1 MNNITFP
8 LENGMQSP
16 EVANLQDTLLIF
28 LEKSVILPNNESA
41 RRELSTA
48 LQQRERSEQRYGDI
62 TAKLVSIFQGQQNL
76 ERSGKVDEPTAN
88 AINALLRDMG
98 LLDQKNLQI
107 SLIVSGKV
115 KYENDL
121 PFKGGLVQAFHE
133 FERGTIRLGEDIT
146 DSEGRYTIR
155 YELLP
160 GTASVNL
167 CVEAY
172 EDDGTRLQASEII
185 REARP
190 MEILDLTIPVAS
202 RPSEQQRLEGR
213 IVFENGLPAEQLNLR
228 LYRLDFGGAGTQL
241 SETTTRELGLYT
253 LPFDLGGKPAGL
265 EIRAVDASG
274 SEIPLSK
281 RIHDLG
287 SEARVI
293 VNLVAPAKLQPLAA
307 EYQRLVSD
315 LTPPIGEMKAL
326 ASAQENAERQD
337 LTVLNRATG
346 WDARLIA
353 LAANTEKLI
362 LDPDLQLPE
371 EAVYGL
377 LRAGFPSD
385 KLQLA
390 QVDAEFV
397 EQALKKVREAGI
409 VSLNDNQVAE
419 ARTRFEKFSN
429 QVRLKMPVPGS
440 RSTYKDLLENSGLD
454 EDTRNKFASAFLKG
468 SRDTDIWKSAR
479 EAGLNEGQ
487 IQTLQLQGKLAFL
500 TGNSIEMTG
509 KLQQEISDPR
519 QLAEK
524 DYFLANKWEAEIRK
538 AAGVRLD
545 ATINELP
552 ETEKQKLQTLI
563 PQSYTG
569 EKLKDNLKAYT
580 EDMARKVRLSYPTQV
595 LGRMVEQDADDAFK
609 LGEARS
615 DTAML
620 LKNAAAEGFKLGQTS
635 VDSFV
640 DANSEVLNGIGDIK
654 TAKNH
659 VKTLQRVYQITPSD
673 EVMPVLVKLGL
684 TSAYDIMNLSKEE
697 FIERFIREFPSRKEA
712 ELIYRKAQQV
722 NSVTYNL
729 FTIAKKLESE
739 PQMYGVSA
747 PIRAREKVRDELIKQ
762 FPTMES
768 LFGSMD
774 FCDCEHCRSVLS
786 PAAYLV
792 DLLQFIDSEP
802 EEWENFLVH
811 WKSTHD
817 QEYTAEYKK
826 PYDALIERRPD
837 IPHIPLTCENT
848 HTAMPYIDIVNEI
861 LEYYVAN
868 EKLTED
874 AAHDTGNATSEELL
888 AEPQNVIEGAYDKL
902 QQAYYPLNLPFD
914 LWLETVR
921 SFCNYFEVPLSQ
933 LLETFRPDDEL
944 FAATQPYDREAIF
957 IESLGMSPA
966 EYEIFTDPNPL
977 EKDKWYRLY
986 GYPIIRPIIGS
997 PDNTENAT
1005 LTIPDADAANFS
1017 EGDLCTYF
1025 DISTNILYTE
1035 AKEIKEIGGPGSGG
1049 PGQTT
1054 IRFAGIWKTDPP
1066 LIGPPVA
1073 GDLLVFDAPNMLK
1086 SAKNLSRRLGVTYK
1100 ELVEIIQTGFVNPE
1114 LVKLALLYKLGV
1126 TIRDVVFYKDK
1137 KAFYEQNK
1145 DLIGKER
1152 GEMSSGD
1159 RQRFDAITKEQWGQL
1174 NEIEAFEKQLK
1185 NLTDKY
1191 PSSGIDLKSWLNNE
1205 IENNVLDNIL
1215 VLADKGASC
1224 NFDETTLTYAGGKP
1238 ADPIAFLKINLFVR
1252 LWRKLGW
1259 TIEEMDRALQAFV
1272 PKNIPFDADAPH
1284 LNQQPL
1290 KTALI
1295 YMAHFKALNE
1305 HISAGKSS
1313 RLKLINLWTDLSVTG
1328 KEPLYA
1334 QLFLTRSML
1343 KSGEVF
1349 DNEAKKYISVFD
1361 DPLGQYLSEAGL
1373 AAMAKRIR
1381 YEASQEN
1388 VKAADKI
1395 DPAPFAANP
1404 KVSVN
1409 YDNLREVQS
1418 LTYHGFLTDTE
1429 KAQLAVLSASPAL
1442 VPLLDAVQTKA
1453 KEFTLIKGHLLTLQG
1468 TLGLTAD
1475 EITRILTD
1483 AGVSIDTAQLSL
1495 QNISLFY
1502 RYGLLA
1508 KALKL
1513 SIKELIVLKQLSG
1526 LDPFK
1531 PLSPDLLNSL
1541 REDYPFFQTLRF
1553 IEIAEQI
1560 NEGDLKLEDLDYL
1573 LRHQFDKTG
1582 KYRPNTDANLVLI
1595 RTLAAGTREIQALH
1609 APPADPDSVDEEM
1622 LRQKLGLALP
1632 SDVVERFLAMMSG
1645 KIEFTA
1651 TKTGVLPEDKLN
1663 SEAFKDEPSVR
1674 EVSYN
1679 GKDAQNVQKI
1689 IFRGLLS
1696 QTEKERL
1703 KTQFPSPVF
1712 AELLDGVEKQ
1722 INQVKLFLYNNLKKQ
1737 KLSLDSE
1744 AGFLE
1749 ENELN
1754 TLFEPGKPLLKILPE
1769 DTEQQIEE
1777 KLIENEK
1784 ITKENQIEL
1793 QERWFLV
1800 SKAFLPFL
1808 QQHLIRQF
1816 IIETL
1821 SAQTGADSGL
1831 MKALISDARLLGG
1844 SQLLL
1849 EAFKVSSQ
1857 QGVNVTFFDGT
1868 GTQLGINLFVDVNT
1882 ALKDRDGKTLKPA
1895 GVDKALFEGYLEVP
1909 ISGTYRFYVAF
1920 DKKDTEAKLWLF
1932 DRKDIETG
1940 VQSGELDQMFDPL
1953 LKGIASKDGDEIG
1966 TLPED
1971 KYVELKSGIP
1981 YRFVLELQNLNGEDA
1996 RLLVQG
2002 ENLPKDT
2009 LAQLILYPR
2018 DSLESAER
2026 ALVLLNKTLQLIQG
2040 LGISER
2046 EVRYLLTNPADFG
2059 DLDLSK
2065 LPVRTADSTPEG
2077 AELLF
2082 KQFLRLSGY
2091 SHIKK
2096 ELAEG
2101 TDDLIEIFEALTP
2114 DQAYPLI
2121 AKLTRREEITVKTT
2135 ARALFADPTFKNEL
2149 TLERIWKALQIVER
2163 FGVSVASLLE
2173 WTIIVSKTATTEQ
2186 RFSIAR
2192 ELKGAIKAR
2201 FEPETWQKIAQSIF
2215 DKLRQLQR
2223 DALVAYI
2230 MHKHSFAR
2238 MEQLYEYFLIDPG
2251 MEPVVQTSRIRLA
2264 ISSLQLFIQRCLI
2277 NLEKYVPPSVIN
2289 SRQWE
2294 WMKRYRVWEANR
2306 KIFLF
2311 PENWLEPE
2319 FRDDKTYLF
2328 SELESNLLQGDVSND
2343 MVEDAFLN
2351 YLKKLEELARLDIVA
2366 MHLEDNPDPGLRSLH
2381 VIGRTYSQPHKYFCR
2396 RYAHEVWTAWE
2407 PVTAEIEG
2415 DHLAPV
2421 VWQDRLYLF
2430 WVTFM
2435 EKAKPS
2441 TGNLQI
2447 DYKTPVSV
2455 PATVEK
2461 EVEAQLH
2468 WSEYLQGK
2476 WSTRKSGG
2484 FNMPDSQKIKANI
2497 STDLR
2502 NVFIHVSKEPYENGE
2517 ERGVYIHLSQPFNQ
2531 AFYLAGRNS
2540 TPEKANYSSKPG
2552 NPYSP
2557 NVVFATRY
2565 SGNGAFKV
2573 TFRRRIKTED
2583 NKSPVDL
2590 YETPNILGSG
2600 YAGDYTLLPCDNE
2613 INLANPE
2620 IASLVKPLFYQDNAN
2635 TLFIEP
2641 NVEEQTIEEW
2651 QEWVIR
2657 TPKPEPDWIPPER
2670 WKDFVK
2676 PMIPKPKL
2684 PIPVNPGDPVW
2695 NLPLEKESLV
2705 ELQDGQDWL
2714 VNPATRLR
2722 FDDGIIGSAG
2732 RTELAILPAA
2742 EVTGAIARGDMP
2754 VNILSGS
2761 EIAHDSMAISLEGI
2775 VLERN
2780 ALKDEGLVQVKDL
2793 NIIGSSGFNSVL
2805 ARNFDE
2811 LKRFNF
2817 GAGKISDKLIER

>member
-1 MNNITFP
+1 VNNITFP
-8 LENGMQSP
+8 LEGGMQSP
-16 EVANLQDTLLIF
+16 EVANLQDALLIF
-28 LEKSVILPNNESA
+28 LEKSIILPNDEAA
-41 RRELSTA
+41 RKELSA
-48 LQQRERSEQRYGDI
+48 GLRQRERVEQKYGDI
-62 TAKLVSIFQGQQNL
+62 TAKLVSIFQGQKNL

-88 AINALLRDMG
+88 AINALLRDLG
-98 LLDQKNLQI
+98 LLEQKPVQS

-121 PFKGGLVQAFHE
+121 PFKGRRVQAFHE
-133 FERGTIRLGEDIT
+133 FEKGTIRLGEDTT

-160 GTASVNL
+160 GIASVNL

-172 EDDGTRLQASEII
+172 GDDGTLLQASEIV
-185 REARP
+185 REAKP
-190 MEILDLTIPVAS
+190 VEIIDLTIPAAS
-202 RPSEQQRLEGR
+202 RPPEQRRLEGR
-213 IVFENGLPAEQLNLR
+213 VVFENGLPAEQLNLR

-241 SETTTRELGLYT
+241 SETKTRELGLYT
-253 LPFDLGGKPAGL
+253 LPFDLGGKPADL
-265 EIRAVDASG
+265 EIRAIDASG
-274 SEIPLSK
+274 SETSLSK

-287 SEARVI
+287 NEARVI
-293 VNLVAPAKLQPLAA
+293 VNLVAPAKLQPLAT
-307 EYQRLVSD
+307 EYQRLVAD
-315 LTPPIGEMKAL
+315 LTPHIGEMKAL

-337 LTVLNRATG
+337 LTLLNRATG

-353 LAANTEKLI
+353 LASNTEKLNQ
-362 LDPDLQLPE
+362 DPDLQLPE

-377 LRAGFPSD
+377 LRAGLPSE

-397 EQALKKVREAGI
+397 EQALKNVREAGI
-409 VSLNDNQVAE
+409 VSLNDDQVAE
-419 ARTRFEKFSN
+419 ARTGFEKFAN
-429 QVRLKMPVPGS
+429 QVRLKIPVPGS
-440 RSTYKDLLENSGLD
+440 SSTYKDLLESSGLD
-454 EDTRNKFASAFLKG
+454 EDTRNKFASAFLQS
-468 SRDTDIWKSAR
+468 SRDTSLWENAR
-479 EAGLNEGQ
+479 KAGLNEGQ

-500 TGNSIEMTG
+500 TGNSMEMTG

-519 QLAEK
+519 ELAEK
-524 DYFLANKWEAEIRK
+524 DYFTASKWEAEIRT

-545 ATINELP
+545 VTINELS
-552 ETEKQKLQTLI
+552 EAEKQKLQTLI

-569 EKLKDNLKAYT
+569 EKLEDNFKAYT

-595 LGRMVEQDADDAFK
+595 LGRRVEQDTDDTFK

-635 VDSFV
+635 IDAFV
-640 DANSEVLNGIGDIK
+640 AANSEVLNGIGNIE
-654 TAKNH
+654 TAKKH

-684 TSAYDIMNLSKEE
+684 TSAYDIVNLSKEE
-697 FIERFIREFPSRKEA
+697 FIDRFIREFPSRKEA
-712 ELIYRKAQQV
+712 ELVYRKAKQV

-729 FTIAKKLESE
+729 FTVAKKLESE
-739 PQMYGVSA
+739 PQIYGASA
-747 PIRAREKVRDELIKQ
+747 PIQSREKVKNELIKQ

-792 DLLQFIDSEP
+792 DLLQFIDAEP

-811 WKSTHD
+811 WKATHD

-848 HTAMPYIDIVNEI
+848 LTALPYIDIVNEI

-902 QQAYYPLNLPFD
+902 QQALYPLNLPFD

-921 SFCNYFEVPLSQ
+921 GFCSYFEVPLSQ
-933 LLETFRPDDEL
+933 LLEAFRAGDEL
-944 FAATQPYDREAIF
+944 FAATLPYDREAIF
-957 IESLGMSPA
+957 IESLGLSPS
-966 EYEIFTDPNPL
+966 EYAIFTDPTPL
-977 EKDKWYRLY
+977 ENDKWYKLY
-986 GYPIIRPIIGS
+986 GYPTIRPLIGS
-997 PDNTENAT
+997 PENTENAT
-1005 LTIPDADAANFS
+1005 LTIPDADAAEFS
-1017 EGDLCTYF
+1017 EGDICTYF
-1025 DISTNILYTE
+1025 DTSNNILYTE
-1035 AKEIKEIGGPGSGG
+1035 EKEIREIGGPGSGG
-1049 PGQTT
+1049 PGKTT
-1054 IRFAGIWKTDPP
+1054 IRFVGIWKADPP
-1066 LIGPPVA
+1066 LIGPPDA
-1073 GDLLVFDAPNMLK
+1073 GDLLVFDAPNTLK
-1086 SAKNLSRRLGVTYK
+1086 SAKTLSRRLGVTYR
-1100 ELVEIIQTGFVNPE
+1100 ELVDIIQTGFVNPE

-1126 TIRDVVFYKDK
+1126 TIQDVMFYKDK

-1152 GEMSSGD
+1152 DGLSTGD
-1159 RQRFDAITKEQWGQL
+1159 QQRFDAITKEQWEQL
-1174 NEIEAFEKQLK
+1174 NEVEAFEKQLQ
-1185 NLTDKY
+1185 NLTEKY

-1205 IENNVLDNIL
+1205 IENNILDNIL
-1215 VLADKGASC
+1215 VLADRDASC

-1259 TIEEMDRALQAFV
+1259 TIEETDRALQAFV
-1272 PKNIPFDADAPH
+1272 PKNVPFDADATH
-1284 LNQQPL
+1284 LKQQPL

-1295 YMAHFKALNE
+1295 YLSHFKALNE
-1305 HISAGKSS
+1305 QVNTGKSS
-1313 RLKLINLWTDLSVTG
+1313 RLQLITLWSDLSITG
-1328 KEPLYA
+1328 EEPLYA
-1334 QLFLTRSML
+1334 RLFLTHSML

-1349 DNEAKKYISVFD
+1349 DNEAKKYVSVFD

-1373 AAMAKRIR
+1373 TAMAKRIR
-1381 YEASQEN
+1381 YEVSQEN
-1388 VKAADKI
+1388 VKPADKI
-1395 DPAPFAANP
+1395 DPAPFAAHP
-1404 KVSVN
+1404 EVSFN
-1409 YDNLREVQS
+1409 YDDLREVQS
-1418 LTYHGFLTDTE
+1418 LAYHGVLTDTD
-1429 KAQLAVLSASPAL
+1429 KAQLEALSVSPAL
-1442 VPLLDAVQTKA
+1442 VPLLGAVQTRA

-1468 TLGLTAD
+1468 ALGLTAD
-1475 EITRILTD
+1475 EISGIIVD
-1483 AGVSIDTAQLSL
+1483 AGMSIDTAQLSL
-1495 QNISLFY
+1495 QNVSLLY

-1513 SIKELIVLKQLSG
+1513 SIKELIALKQLSG

-1531 PLSPDLLNSL
+1531 LLNPDPLSSL
-1541 REDYPFFQTLRF
+1541 SEDFPFSQTLRF
-1553 IEIAEQI
+1553 IEIAEQV
-1560 NEGDLKLEDLDYL
+1560 NESGLKLEALDYI

-1582 KYRPNTDANLVLI
+1582 KYRPNTDAGLVLI
-1595 RTLAAGTREIQALH
+1595 KELADGIRAIRALH
-1609 APPADPDSVDEEM
+1609 ALPAGPDAVDEEM
-1622 LRQKLGLALP
+1622 LRQKLGLVLP
-1632 SDVVERFLAMMSG
+1632 SDVVERFLAMMNG

-1651 TKTGVLPEDKLN
+1651 TKTGVLPEDKLD
-1663 SEAFKDEPSVR
+1663 SETFKDEPSVR
-1674 EVSYN
+1674 EVSYI
-1679 GKDAQNVQKI
+1679 GKDAQNVQKL
-1689 IFRGLLS
+1689 IFRGVLS

-1703 KTQFPSPVF
+1703 TTQFPSPVF
-1712 AELLDGVEKQ
+1712 AELLDEVEMQIKQ
-1722 INQVKLFLYNNLKKQ
+1722 VRLSLDNYLKKQ
-1737 KLSLDSE
+1737 KLSLNSE

-1754 TLFEPGKPLLKILPE
+1754 TLFEQGKPLLKILPG

-1777 KLIENEK
+1777 KLKENET
-1784 ITKENQIEL
+1784 ITQENQTEL
-1793 QERWFLV
+1793 QERRFLV
-1800 SKAFLPFL
+1800 AKAFLPFL

-1816 IIETL
+1816 IIETMT
-1821 SAQTGADSGL
+1821 AQTGADPDL
-1831 MKALISDARLLGG
+1831 VNALLSDARLLGG
-1844 SQLLL
+1844 SQPLL
-1849 EAFKVSSQ
+1849 EAFKAASQ
-1857 QGVNVTFFDGT
+1857 QEVNVAFFDGT
-1868 GTQLGINLFVDVNT
+1868 DTKLGINLFADTDT
-1882 ALKDRDGKTLKPA
+1882 ALKDREGKILKPA
-1895 GVDKALFEGYLEVP
+1895 GTDKALFEGYLEVP
-1909 ISGTYRFYVAF
+1909 ISGTYRFYAAF
-1920 DKKDTEAKLWLF
+1920 DKKDATAELWLF
-1932 DRKDIETG
+1932 DRKDTETG
-1940 VQSGELDQMFDPL
+1940 VSYEELIRMFDPL
-1953 LKGIASKDGDEIG
+1953 LKGVASKDGDEIG
-1966 TLPED
+1966 SLPED
-1971 KYVELKSGIP
+1971 KSVVLKSGIP
-1981 YRFVLELQNLNGEDA
+1981 YRFVLELQNLNGGDA

-2002 ENLPKDT
+2002 ETLPKDT
-2009 LAQLILYPR
+2009 LAQLTLYSR
-2018 DSLESAER
+2018 DSLDRADR

-2046 EVRYLLTNPADFG
+2046 EVYYLLTNPADFG

-2077 AELLF
+2077 AKVLF
-2082 KQFLRLSGY
+2082 AQFLRLSGY
-2091 SHIKK
+2091 ARLKK
-2096 ELAEG
+2096 ELAGG

-2121 AKLTRREEITVKTT
+2121 AKLTRREEITAKTT
-2135 ARALFADPTFKNEL
+2135 ARALFFDQNIKNEL
-2149 TLERIWKALQIVER
+2149 TLNRIWEALQVVER
-2163 FGVSVASLLE
+2163 FGVSVESLLE
-2173 WTIIVSKTATTEQ
+2173 WTRIVSKTAIPEQ

-2192 ELKGAIKAR
+2192 DLKEAIKAR
-2201 FEPETWQKIAQSIF
+2201 FEPETWQRIAQPIF
-2215 DKLRQLQR
+2215 DALRQLQR
-2223 DALVAYI
+2223 DSLVAYI
-2230 MHKHSFAR
+2230 MHKHGFVR

-2264 ISSLQLFIQRCLI
+2264 ISALQLFIQRCLI
-2277 NLEKYVPPSVIN
+2277 NLEKDVPPSVIN
-2289 SRQWE
+2289 SSQWE

-2343 MVEDAFLN
+2343 LAEDAFLN

-2366 MHLEDNPDPGLRSLH
+2366 MHLEDNPDPGLRTLH
-2381 VIGRTYSQPHKYFCR
+2381 VIGRTYSQPHKYFYR
-2396 RYAHEVWTAWE
+2396 SYAHEMWTAWE

-2421 VWQDRLYLF
+2421 IWRDRLYLF

-2447 DYKTPVSV
+2447 DFKTPVSV
-2455 PATVEK
+2455 PATVET

-2484 FNMPDSQKIKANI
+2484 FNMPDSRKIKANV
-2497 STDLR
+2497 STDPR

-2517 ERGVYIHLSQPFNQ
+2517 ERGVYINLSWPFNQ

-2540 TPEKANYSSKPG
+2540 NPERAGYSSKPG

-2557 NVVFATRY
+2557 NVISATRY

-2573 TFRRRIKTED
+2573 TFGRRITTED
-2583 NKSPVDL
+2583 NKWPVEL
-2590 YETPNILGSG
+2590 YETPDILGGS
-2600 YAGDYTLLPCDNE
+2600 YAGDYTLLPCDND
-2613 INLANPE
+2613 ISLIDPE
-2620 IASLVKPLFYQDNAN
+2620 IASLVKPLFYQDNSN

-2651 QEWVIR
+2651 QEWVTR
-2657 TPKPEPDWIPPER
+2657 TPKPKPDWVLPER

-2676 PMIPKPKL
+2676 PMVPKPKL
-2684 PIPVNPGDPVW
+2684 PIPVDPGDPVW
-2695 NLPLEKESLV
+2695 HLPLEEESLV
-2705 ELQDGQDWL
+2705 EMQHSQDWL
-2714 VNPATRLR
+2714 VNPATRLQ
-2722 FDDGIIGSAG
+2722 FDGEIIGSAG
-2732 RTELAILPAA
+2732 RTELAVLSAA
-2742 EVTGAIARGDMP
+2742 EVTNAISRGDMP
-2754 VNILSGS
+2754 VNILAGS
-2761 EIAHDSMAISLEGI
+2761 EIAPGSTAATLEGTA
-2775 VLERN
+2775 LERG
-2780 ALKDEGLVQVKDL
+2780 ALKQAGLVQVKDL
-2793 NIIGSSGFNSVL
+2793 NIVGSSGFNSVL
-2805 ARNFDE
+2805 ARNFDA
-2811 LKRFNF
+2811 LKRSNF
-2817 GAGKISDKLIER
+2817 GAGTLDKKLIER